1 MKKFTLLTTLVAAL
15 ALTACAE
22 SQSCYQLTG
31 TALAQCEAA
40 MAARIAELPHGDDGT
55 DTSNP
60 YGGLQDTKP
69 DNTVVRDDGS
79 EIISE
84 GTLTDVDTDTGVTTT
99 VTTGT
104 VTTTSDETGP
114 STTNDTNPDTPSEKI
129 ESERDTAVTTTVN
142 TGTVTTTPNETGP
155 STTNDTNP
163 DTPSDKVELERDTGD
178 NDGDNGTGFGA
189 ASS

>member
-1 MKKFTLLTTLVAAL
+1 MKKFTLHTAFVATL

-40 MAARIAELPHGDDGT
+40 MAARIAELPRGDDGT

-60 YGGLQDTKP
+60 NGGYQDTNP

-84 GTLTDVDTDTGVTTT
+84 GTLTDVDTDTG
-99 VTTGT
+99 
-104 VTTTSDETGP
+104 
-114 STTNDTNPDTPSEKI
+114 
-129 ESERDTAVTTTVN
+129 VTTTVN

-163 DTPSDKVELERDTGD
+163 DTPSDKVESERGTGD
-178 NDGDNGTGFGA
+178 TDANNDTGFGA